1 MSRKKVIL
9 DTNLWIS
16 FLISRDFSFLDSY
29 VEKGFVEL
37 IFSEELFGEFI
48 EVSKRPKFK
57 KYFSENDIKRL
68 TQVINTHG
76 ALVSVTTDI
85 KKCRDPKDNFLLN
98 LAIDS
103 HADYLVTGDND
114 LLEIKS
120 IGTAKIL
127 TINDLVIELVE
138 IAAK

>member
-1 MSRKKVIL
+1 MSRKKIIL

-16 FLISRDFSFLDSY
+16 FLISGDFSFLDSF
-29 VEKGFVEL
+29 VEKGVVKL
-37 IFSEELFGEFI
+37 IFSEELYGEFI

-57 KYFSENDIKRL
+57 KHFSENDIKRL

-76 ALVSVTTDI
+76 VLVSVTTDI

-103 HADYLVTGDND
+103 QADYLVTGDND

-120 IGTAKIL
+120 IGITKIL
-127 TINDLVIELVE
+127 TINDLVIKL
-138 IAAK
+138 AKII

>member
-1 MSRKKVIL
+1 MSRKKIIL

-16 FLISRDFSFLDSY
+16 FLISGDFSFLDSF
-29 VEKGFVEL
+29 VEKGVVKL
-37 IFSEELFGEFI
+37 IFSEELYSEFI

-103 HADYLVTGDND
+103 QADYLVTGDND

-120 IGTAKIL
+120 IGITKIL
-127 TINDLVIELVE
+127 TINDLAIKL
-138 IAAK
+138 AKII